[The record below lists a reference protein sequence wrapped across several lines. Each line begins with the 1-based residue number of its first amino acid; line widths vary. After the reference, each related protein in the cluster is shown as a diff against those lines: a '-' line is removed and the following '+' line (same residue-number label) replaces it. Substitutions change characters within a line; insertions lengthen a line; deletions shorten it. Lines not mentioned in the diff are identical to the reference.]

1 MMPEENEDYCYDE
14 PDDPDDYETYCDDPA
29 REDDDCDKDE

>member
-1 MMPEENEDYCYDE
+1 MPEEHEDYCYDE

-29 REDDDCDKDE
+29 REDDDCDEDE